1 MNSNVSR
8 RSTVEPNLS
17 PGTILDGKYVVQ
29 QQIGAGGMGRVY
41 VAIQKPFNRK
51 LVIKVMHPDHAEHD
65 VLVQRFAQEA
75 QAISRL
81 SHPNTVT
88 VFDFGRTDAGVLYI
102 VMEYVEGIPLGDMIR
117 ETGALP
123 LEDAVAFTAQ
133 VAQALGEAHHLGIV
147 HRDLKP
153 DNIMVVRSSGSE
165 PFVKVLDFGIAKLV
179 EHDQELTQAGSIVG
193 TPAYMAPEQAR
204 NDDVDARTDLYAL
217 GCCLYEML
225 TGGRP
230 YPKET
235 PVAVLLS
242 HQNEPIPHL
251 PEDEFG
257 CALNDFLKSA
267 LAKSPEDRPADAS
280 EFVARMMRCF
290 MDSEQHANPAPAS
303 QNRTRISERMRILD
317 AQTPRPGQ
325 AQQFSRIRTTDG
337 RGANRES
344 SPSLPRPKR
353 RSSSDGRDSSS
364 ISVPAPDQI
373 GSTQQSGAPAPA
385 GNTRP
390 DSNRR
395 TDTRDSSPPAPARG
409 SSPSVDNSQNTVSS
423 DPNAVAPEYFDDT
436 DSGRIDSS
444 PDRQRPQR
452 QVSRQDNSTAPDS
465 VSDADSSHSDVDEH
479 ASTAPKL
486 DDDADDRSSDT
497 DTAAATESSTTPGQQ
512 PSPPASSTPSRLW
525 PIVAG
530 AAALIAVGAV
540 SSMLVF
546 GSGDESPQSAVI
558 ELNSDPEEAT
568 VYIDDV
574 PIGRAPIEHQTDQS
588 SIESVRF
595 ERSGFETKEF
605 DDVEVRPNQDNRLFA
620 ELQSTNA
627 TLRVVTDVEGA
638 DVIVDDR
645 VVGQTTDGDSDSF
658 GVEYSDADLE
668 VRIVHPELGE
678 VRRSVA
684 DLDSEIRID
693 GGDFSRSD

>member
-1 MNSNVSR
+1 MNSNVSS
-8 RSTVEPNLS
+8 RSTVEPHLS
-17 PGTILDGKYVVQ
+17 PGTTLDGKYVVQ

-225 TGGRP
+225 TGARP
-230 YPKET
+230 YPEET

-242 HQNEPIPHL
+242 HQNEPIPEL
-251 PEDEFG
+251 PEDQFG
-257 CALNDFLKSA
+257 CALNDFLTSA
-267 LAKSPEDRPADAS
+267 LAKSPDDRPADAS

-290 MDSEQHANPAPAS
+290 MDSEQHASPAPAS
-303 QNRTRISERMRILD
+303 QNRTRISERMRVLD

-325 AQQFSRIRTTDG
+325 PEQFSRIRTTDG
-337 RGANRES
+337 HGANRNS
-344 SPSLPRPKR
+344 SPSLPRPQR
-353 RSSSDGRDSSS
+353 NSSSTGGNSSP

-385 GNTRP
+385 GSTEL
-390 DSNRR
+390 DAGQR

-409 SSPSVDNSQNTVSS
+409 SSPSVDASQNTVSS

-436 DSGRIDSS
+436 GGGPVDSS
-444 PDRQRPQR
+444 SARQRPQR
-452 QVSRQDNSTAPDS
+452 QVSRQDSSTASDS
-465 VSDADSSHSDVDEH
+465 VSDASDAPPSVDAH
-479 ASTAPKL
+479 ARTAPQS
-486 DDDADDRSSDT
+486 DREDHDGDHRPSDT
-497 DTAAATESSTTPGQQ
+497 DTAVSKKEQESAATESSTSPQNS
-512 PSPPASSTPSRLW
+512 PSSPASSQPSRLW

-530 AAALIAVGAV
+530 ATSLIAVGAI
-540 SSMLVF
+540 SSLLLL
-546 GSGDESPQSAVI
+546 GGNDE
-558 ELNSDPEEAT
+558 
-568 VYIDDV
+568 
-574 PIGRAPIEHQTDQS
+574 
-588 SIESVRF
+588 
-595 ERSGFETKEF
+595 
-605 DDVEVRPNQDNRLFA
+605 
-620 ELQSTNA
+620 
-627 TLRVVTDVEGA
+627 
-638 DVIVDDR
+638 
-645 VVGQTTDGDSDSF
+645 
-658 GVEYSDADLE
+658 
-668 VRIVHPELGE
+668 
-678 VRRSVA
+678 
-684 DLDSEIRID
+684 
-693 GGDFSRSD
+693 